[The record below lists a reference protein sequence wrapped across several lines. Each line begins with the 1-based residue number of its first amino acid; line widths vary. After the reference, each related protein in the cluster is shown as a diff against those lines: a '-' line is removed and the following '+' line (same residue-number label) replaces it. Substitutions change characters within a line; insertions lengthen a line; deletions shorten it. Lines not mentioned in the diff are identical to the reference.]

1 MRVVVGPPGSGKIAV
16 VWKELREALRRRDD
30 GVRLVTPTATMAEHF
45 RHALAREGFVLRP
58 HLITTLSGLVARL
71 LGESRQI
78 SDPALSLCVRQVLDR
93 GLPKALEP
101 AAALPGF
108 APAFTRTMLEF
119 ADAGCDAQRLAA
131 AAAGWPA
138 GVAFAQVYGEVERVL
153 EARGRLLRPQLLRAA
168 ARAVEQTPRAAG
180 FFHTLWLDGF
190 FTFTE
195 PERELVTALGRVARV
210 VVTLPE
216 VRQDVFPGA
225 AEVVRLERRRAMPRT
240 EAISAENPVREA
252 GAIALRILRLLESG
266 CACREIGVMVRNP
279 AAYLEPLTLEFHRF
293 GIPFRSYFPQT
304 LAGSPVL
311 RFLDR
316 TIESLLSGWEHE
328 PLLEAWR
335 AAGWRE
341 PLDGADFA
349 LRQRLPSRGLAA
361 LQEPGLLPAELAA
374 FVAAAE
380 SYEPW
385 ARDTLLPEHW
395 VERLGLLRAAFPPLD
410 PGGPPEMAAVALAR
424 RAAFDA
430 ADSALEEAA
439 GLLAGRAT
447 SLREFWRLVRPVL
460 EQTPLRPEDRR
471 RNVVHVLS
479 VYEARQWELPAVFI
493 CGLTEKEF
501 PRRPPQDPFFPDR
514 VRRGLRA
521 AGIAIRTAREW
532 EQEEELLFE
541 VARTRAAESLTFS
554 FPETDAAGNGTL
566 PARVLEGVP
575 VFRDRNAAR
584 PRPEFSAPAPRPALR
599 TPEVLAEFRQA
610 TRTFS
615 PSGLESYLECPFLF
629 YAQRALRLEGR
640 PPRPEKRLDAPLRGE
655 IVHRVLAA
663 LAREPEPLEELFER
677 IFQSICDA
685 HAAPR
690 GYRAEQHRRHMLDD
704 LTAFL
709 RDIALPPPAATS
721 TEVSFDLS
729 FGEGLR
735 VRGRLDRLDR
745 TPAGAVVI
753 DYKYSPRASVLAR
766 VNGERSL
773 QGPLYALAA
782 EALTGQR
789 VAAMLFAGL
798 RRDGK
803 YDRPTLEGW
812 SAPETG
818 LPGQPLTREWL
829 EGGRA
834 LAFQAAGGIWSG
846 RFAPDPADARRCRT
860 CEARDVC
867 RYEAGRA
874 LPAEAG

>member
-1 MRVVVGPPGSGKIAV
+1 M
-16 VWKELREALRRRDD
+16 VWDELREALRRRDD

-58 HLITTLSGLVARL
+58 RSVTTLSGLVARL
-71 LGESRQI
+71 IGESRQI
-78 SDPALSLCVRQVLDR
+78 SDPALLLCVRQALDR
-93 GLPKALEP
+93 GLPPALEP
-101 AAALPGF
+101 AAAWPGF
-108 APAFTRTMLEF
+108 AAAFTRTMLEF
-119 ADAGCDAQRLAA
+119 ADAGCDAARLAA
-131 AAAGWPA
+131 AAAAWPV
-138 GVAFAQVYGEVERVL
+138 GVAFAQVYREVERML
-153 EARGRLLRPQLLRAA
+153 EVRGRLLRPQLLRAA

-210 VVTLPE
+210 VVTLPG
-216 VRQDVFPGA
+216 VRQDVFSGA
-225 AEVVRLERRRAMPRT
+225 AEVVRLERRRPPPRT
-240 EAISAENPVREA
+240 EVFSAENPVREA
-252 GAIALRILRLLESG
+252 EAIALRILRQLEAG
-266 CACREIGVMVRNP
+266 RACREIGVVVRNP
-279 AAYLEPLTLEFHRF
+279 AVYLAPLALAFHRF
-293 GIPFRSYFPQT
+293 GIPFRSYFPET
-304 LAGSPVL
+304 LAGSPVM

-316 TIESLLSGWEHE
+316 MIEALLLGWEHE
-328 PLLEAWR
+328 LLLEAWR

-341 PLDGADFA
+341 SLDRADFA

-374 FVAAAE
+374 FVAAGE

-395 VERLGLLRAAFPPLD
+395 VERLGLLRAALPPLD
-410 PGGPPEMAAVALAR
+410 PGGPPETAAVSLAR
-424 RAAFDA
+424 RTALEA

-439 GLLAGRAT
+439 GLLAGRAM

-460 EQTPLRPEDRR
+460 EQTPLRQEDRR

-479 VYEARQWELPAVFI
+479 VYEARQWELPAVFL

-501 PRRPPQDPFFPDR
+501 PKRAPQDPFFPDR

-541 VARTRAAESLTFS
+541 VTRTRATERLTLS

-566 PARVLEGVP
+566 PSRFLEELP
-575 VFRDRNAAR
+575 VRRERSAAR
-584 PRPEFSAPAPRPALR
+584 PRPEFAAPVPLAAVRS
-599 TPEVLAEFRQA
+599 PEVLAAFRQA

-629 YAQRALRLEGR
+629 YAQRALRLARR
-640 PPRPEKRLDAPLRGE
+640 PPRPAERLDAPLRGE
-655 IVHRVLAA
+655 IVHRVLAV
-663 LAREPEPLEELFER
+663 LARERAPLEEVFEH
-677 IFQSICDA
+677 IFQSLCEA

-690 GYRAEQHRRHMLDD
+690 GYRAEQYRRQMLDD
-704 LTAFL
+704 LTVFL
-709 RDIALPPPAATS
+709 RQGSLPPPAETA

-745 TPAGAVVI
+745 APAGPVVI
-753 DYKYSPRASVLAR
+753 DYKYSPRSSVLAR
-766 VNGERSL
+766 VNSERSL

-782 EALTGQR
+782 EALTGER
-789 VAAMLFAGL
+789 VAAMWFAGL
-798 RRDGK
+798 RRDGR

-812 SAPETG
+812 SVPGTG

-829 EGGRA
+829 EAGRA
-834 LAFQAAGGIWSG
+834 LASRAAGQIWG
-846 RFAPDPADARRCRT
+846 GHFAPDPADTRRCRS

-874 LPAEAG
+874 LPAEAR

>member
-1 MRVVVGPPGSGKIAV
+1 MRVVVGPPGSGKSAV
-16 VWKELREALRRRDD
+16 VWDELREALRRRDD
-30 GVRLVTPTATMAEHF
+30 GVRLVTPTATMAEHI
-45 RHALAREGFVLRP
+45 RHALAREGFLLRP
-58 HLITTLSGLVARL
+58 RVITTLSGLVAGL
-71 LGESRQI
+71 VGESRQI
-78 SDPALSLCVRQVLDR
+78 SDPALLLCVRQALDR
-93 GLPKALEP
+93 GLPKAWE
-101 AAALPGF
+101 AAGALPGF
-108 APAFTRTMLEF
+108 APAFVRTMLEF

-131 AAAGWPA
+131 AAATWPA
-138 GVAFAQVYGEVERVL
+138 GAAFAQVYREVERML
-153 EARGRLLRPQLLRAA
+153 EVRGRLLRPQLLRAA
-168 ARAVEQTPRAAG
+168 ARAVKRTPRAASS
-180 FFHTLWLDGF
+180 FHTLWLDGF

-216 VRQDVFPGA
+216 VRQDVFAGA
-225 AEVVRLERRRAMPRT
+225 AEVVRLERRRALPRT
-240 EAISAENPVREA
+240 EVFSAEDPVREA
-252 GAIALRILRLLESG
+252 GAIALRILRQLEAG
-266 CACREIGVMVRNP
+266 RACREIGVVVRNP
-279 AAYLEPLTLEFHRF
+279 AVYLEPLALWLHRF
-293 GIPFRSYFPQT
+293 GIPFRSYFPET
-304 LAGSPVL
+304 LAGSPVM

-316 TIESLLSGWEHE
+316 MIEALLLGWEHE

-341 PLDGADFA
+341 PLDQADFA
-349 LRQRLPSRGLAA
+349 LRERLPSRGLAA
-361 LQEPGLLPAELAA
+361 LEEPGLLPGELAA
-374 FVAAAE
+374 FVAAAA
-380 SYEPW
+380 SFEPW

-395 VERLGLLRAAFPPLD
+395 VERLGLLRAAFPAVD
-410 PGGPPEMAAVALAR
+410 PGGPPEMAAVARAR
-424 RAAFDA
+424 RAALAAADA
-430 ADSALEEAA
+430 ALAEAA
-439 GLLAGRAT
+439 ALLSGRAM

-460 EQTPLRPEDRR
+460 EQTPLRQEDRR

-479 VYEARQWELPAVFI
+479 VYEARQWELPLVFL

-501 PRRPPQDPFFPDR
+501 PKRAPQDPFFPDR
-514 VRRGLRA
+514 VRRDLRA

-566 PARVLEGVP
+566 PSRFLEGLP
-575 VFRDRNAAR
+575 VRRERQDAR
-584 PRPEFSAPAPRPALR
+584 PRPDFTAPVPLPALR
-599 TPEVLAEFRQA
+599 SPEVLTAFRQA

-629 YAQRALRLEGR
+629 YAQRALRLAGR
-640 PPRPEKRLDAPLRGE
+640 PPRPGERLDAPLRGE

-663 LAREPEPLEELFER
+663 LAGEQAPLEELFER
-677 IFQSICDA
+677 IFQSMCDA

-690 GYRAEQHRRHMLDD
+690 GYRTEQYRRQMLDD

-709 RDIALPPPAATS
+709 RDAALPPPAATS
-721 TEVSFDLS
+721 TEVSFDLP

-745 TPAGAVVI
+745 SPAGAVVI
-753 DYKYSPRASVLAR
+753 DYKYSLRPGVLAR

-782 EALTGQR
+782 EALTGGPI
-789 VAAMLFAGL
+789 AAMLFAGL
-798 RRDGK
+798 RRDSK

-812 SAPETG
+812 SVSGTG

-829 EGGRA
+829 EAGRA
-834 LAFQAAGGIWSG
+834 LASQAAGAIWSG
-846 RFAPDPADARRCRT
+846 RFVPDPADAGRCRT
-860 CEARDVC
+860 CDARDVC